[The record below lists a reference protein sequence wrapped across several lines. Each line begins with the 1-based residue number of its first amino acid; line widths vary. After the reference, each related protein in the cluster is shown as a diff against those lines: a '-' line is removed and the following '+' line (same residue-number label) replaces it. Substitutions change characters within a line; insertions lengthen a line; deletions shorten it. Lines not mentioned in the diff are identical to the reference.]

1 MRYYNEQ
8 LIYNIHHDYVSQP
21 CFTRKRIISIGV
33 SCVHPSFHRK
43 RSQSLALHKS
53 KPSVTKTTHFLSLL
67 ARQAQISKTAVM
79 PRAKQVPKKRRRTGK
94 RFPGKGRKLGG
105 ATEKDA
111 AKKSAQAAEFQESD
125 SRPPEKT
132 GLQGDGDEHVMNQ
145 LALNASLVTDSDTV
159 SSAELDYLDP
169 DPKKSAE
176 KLLAIMH
183 VEPASFLY
191 RLLTVE
197 QCLKALKESNNWIRD
212 VDTHTGVVWVPSMR
226 GKNKLIPIKV
236 VNYVNVEWM
245 VEVMHAIAIAKS
257 TKSRRFKLKGNK
269 LFQIKTLLGLNPCLV
284 VSFLAKCDPI
294 AGYSDYTILKA
305 RLHFCAAEADALLA
319 NKAGASKP
327 CSLK

>member
-1 MRYYNEQ
+1 
-8 LIYNIHHDYVSQP
+8 L
-21 CFTRKRIISIGV
+21 IGV
-33 SCVHPSFHRK
+33 CFAYPPRFHFK
-43 RSQSLALHKS
+43 QSQSLALHQS
-53 KPSVTKTTHFLSLL
+53 KPTVKKSLLFLSCFVLVKSS
-67 ARQAQISKTAVM
+67 ISNTAVM
-79 PRAKQVPKKRRRTGK
+79 PRKKQAAKKRRRTGK

-105 ATEKDA
+105 AIEKDA
-111 AKKSAQAAEFQESD
+111 AKSAQAAESQESD

-176 KLLAIMH
+176 KLLKIMH

-197 QCLKALKESNNWIRD
+197 QCLKALKKSNNWIRD

-226 GKNKLIPIKV
+226 GKNKLIAIKV
-236 VNYVNVEWM
+236 VDYVNTEWM

-257 TKSRRFKLKGNK
+257 TKTRKFKVEGNK
-269 LFQIKTLLGLNPCLV
+269 LFQIKTLLGFNPCLV
-284 VSFLAKCDPI
+284 VSFLAKCDLI
-294 AGYSDYTILKA
+294 AGYSDYMILKA
-305 RLHFCAAEADALLA
+305 RLHLCAAEADALLA